1 MRVLSVFVLIVSLLF
16 SAPTTKDKID
26 DTNKALAKSKK
37 DEVNLNKKI
46 DDLGKQI
53 LKQNKELEKTK
64 TKIDEISGLVINL
77 SEKHKEEEIRLN
89 KLKEQ
94 NATLIS
100 SKLSL
105 EEQLVDLIAND
116 FSLNLV
122 QDSDIKSSQSL
133 ISNEIFKSL
142 NSVVN
147 DEFKELLKDYEKTL
161 KNISDKNSEI
171 SAIENSLKDYNA
183 KKDELSKTQKKKE
196 SLVANLAKDKED
208 YISRL
213 EKATN
218 TSSAL
223 SKTLAELKIIDDK
236 EERQKALKAQEKAK
250 KAREK
255 AATSSKKDEEP
266 PVVVSRDRRVDDIDK
281 KVKLYGSSYQESRV
295 KKYKG
300 PKTISPI
307 KGAVLKR
314 NFGNYID
321 PVYGI
326 KIFNESIILGSK
338 TPNAQVQNVLDG
350 KVIFAKSTPIL
361 NNVII
366 VENADGI
373 HTIYAH
379 LSQIA
384 PTIKV
389 GSRIKK
395 GYVIG
400 RISDELTFEVTQ
412 KNFHI
417 NPLDLISL

>member
-1 MRVLSVFVLIVSLLF
+1 MRALAIFMLMLSMLF
-16 SAPTTKDKID
+16 SAPTTKDKIA

-37 DEVNLNKKI
+37 DETILTNKI

-53 LKQNKELEKTK
+53 LRQKKELEKTK
-64 TKIDEISGLVINL
+64 SKIDEISGLVINL
-77 SEKHKEEEIRLN
+77 SEKHKEEEIILDELN
-89 KLKEQ
+89 EQ
-94 NATLIS
+94 NASLVS
-100 SKLSL
+100 FKNSL
-105 EEQLVDLIAND
+105 EEQMISLIAND

-122 QDSDIKSSQSL
+122 QDSDIKTSSTL

-147 DEFKELLKDYEKTL
+147 DELLELLKEYEKTL
-161 KNISDKNSEI
+161 KNIKGKQSKI
-171 SAIENSLKDYNA
+171 SAIENSLKDYKA
-183 KKDELSKTQKKKE
+183 KKDELFKAQKNAE
-196 SLVANLAKDKED
+196 NLVANLAKDKED

-236 EERQKALKAQEKAK
+236 EERQKAKIEQEKKLAQEKATK
-250 KAREK
+250 Q
-255 AATSSKKDEEP
+255 KDNT
-266 PVVVSRDRRVDDIDK
+266 PVVKRDKRVDDIDK

-295 KKYKG
+295 KKYSG
-300 PKTISPI
+300 AKTISPI
-307 KGAVLKR
+307 KGAIVKR
-314 NFGNYID
+314 KFGNYTD

-326 KIFNESIILGSK
+326 KIFNESIVLGSK
-338 TPNAQVQNVLDG
+338 TLNAQVKNVLDG

-361 NNVII
+361 DNVII

-400 RISDELTFEVTQ
+400 RIYDELTFEVTQ
-412 KNFHI
+412 KNYHI

>member
-1 MRVLSVFVLIVSLLF
+1 MRALAIFMLMLSMLF
-16 SAPTTKDKID
+16 SAPTTKDKIA

-37 DEVNLNKKI
+37 DETILTNKI

-53 LKQNKELEKTK
+53 LRQKKELEKTK
-64 TKIDEISGLVINL
+64 SKIDEISGLVINL
-77 SEKHKEEEIRLN
+77 SEKHKEEEIILDELN
-89 KLKEQ
+89 EQ
-94 NATLIS
+94 NASLVS
-100 SKLSL
+100 FKNSL
-105 EEQLVDLIAND
+105 EEQMISLIAND

-122 QDSDIKSSQSL
+122 QDSDIKTSSTL

-147 DEFKELLKDYEKTL
+147 DELLELLKEYEKTL
-161 KNISDKNSEI
+161 KNIKGKQSKI
-171 SAIENSLKDYNA
+171 SAIENSLKDYKA
-183 KKDELSKTQKKKE
+183 KKDELFKAQKNAE
-196 SLVANLAKDKED
+196 NLVANLAKDKED

-236 EERQKALKAQEKAK
+236 EERQKAKIAQEKKLAQEKATK
-250 KAREK
+250 Q
-255 AATSSKKDEEP
+255 KDNT
-266 PVVVSRDRRVDDIDK
+266 PVVKRDKRVDDIDK

-295 KKYKG
+295 KKYSG
-300 PKTISPI
+300 AKTISPI
-307 KGAVLKR
+307 KGAIVKR
-314 NFGNYID
+314 KFGNYTD

-326 KIFNESIILGSK
+326 KIFNESIVLGSK
-338 TPNAQVQNVLDG
+338 TLNAQVKNVLDG

-361 NNVII
+361 DNVII

-400 RISDELTFEVTQ
+400 RIYDELTFEVTQ
-412 KNFHI
+412 KNYHI